1 MTSTSIETV
10 LQFISFVLAFCV
22 VVRLIQ
28 FKLYRVYPLFFALLS
43 LDLFLQTVVVIY
55 TTSSIVFL
63 WCFVILEPVRNIL
76 YILVV
81 WELFSVIFHNYAGLR
96 SLSRWVM
103 GIASVLASGFFI
115 LTLFA
120 AGSAVFNASAKAR
133 MVLKV
138 ERGIALALV
147 IFIIVMLYFISRYPI
162 RLPRNNVV
170 LCMLYSIWFL
180 TDAAILL
187 VASRL
192 PKGYVS
198 AENKALA
205 LLDIGAYLGWA
216 LLLSKAGEL
225 QETRVRR
232 VISPEDEQALIG
244 ELNSMNELLIRAG
257 RSISHTR

>member
-1 MTSTSIETV
+1 MTSASIETI

-28 FKLYRVYPLFFALLS
+28 FKLYRTYPFFFALLS

-55 TTSSIVFL
+55 NSASYLFL
-63 WCFVILEPVRNIL
+63 WCFVVLEPVRNIL

-81 WELFSVIFHNYAGLR
+81 WELFSVIFRNYAGLR

-103 GIASVLASGFFI
+103 GVASVIASGFFV

-120 AGSAVFNASAKAR
+120 AGTVVFNASAKAR

-138 ERGIALALV
+138 ERGVALGLV
-147 IFIIVMLYFISRYPI
+147 IFIVIMLYFISRYPI

-180 TDAAILL
+180 VDAAVLL

-192 PKGYVS
+192 PKEYVS
-198 AENKALA
+198 AENKVLA
-205 LLDIGAYLGWA
+205 LMDIGAYLGWA
-216 LLLSKAGEL
+216 VLLSRAGEL
-225 QETRVRR
+225 QETRIRR
-232 VISPEDEQALIG
+232 EISAEHEQALIG
-244 ELNSMNELLIRAG
+244 ELNAMNEMLLRAG